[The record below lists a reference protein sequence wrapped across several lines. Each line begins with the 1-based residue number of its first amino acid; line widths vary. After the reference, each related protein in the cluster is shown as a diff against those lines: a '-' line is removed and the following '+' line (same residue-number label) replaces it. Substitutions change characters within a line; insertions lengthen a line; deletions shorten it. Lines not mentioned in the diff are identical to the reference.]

1 MTPSVRSRKKT
12 TRRNPAIAISR
23 DQSCI
28 SFGRVSMYRE
38 DELARKLEEEE
49 EESSHADSVP
59 NANGRP
65 TTYIPTSIYLY
76 MLK

>member
-1 MTPSVRSRKKT
+1 
-12 TRRNPAIAISR
+12 
-23 DQSCI
+23 
-28 SFGRVSMYRE
+28 MYRE
-38 DELARKLEEEE
+38 DELARKLEEEEE